1 MLHKTRG
8 LARGQTRYGET
19 SLIVKLYTEAF
30 GSQSYIL
37 NGARSAKSRTRAA
50 LFQPPNLLDLE
61 VYYQEGRDLQRIR
74 EVRPLHVYA
83 RIPYSIAHSSVAL
96 FLTEVL
102 GKCLRDEHATD
113 GLFPFLEERLLE
125 LDTCERGLAIFPLRF
140 LLGLSQHFGFQPQGF
155 CSEQTPWF
163 DLQEGLFVASRPAHG
178 YALFPEES
186 QVLHQLLQQP
196 HLLNDTPLLLPG
208 ALRQSLLDNLL
219 VYFRFHVDGFGLLRS
234 PAILHE
240 VLAKGGPS

>member
-1 MLHKTRG
+1 MLQNTRG
-8 LARGQTRYGET
+8 LVLRQTRYGET

-37 NGARSAKSRTRAA
+37 SGARSAKSRTRAA

-83 RIPYSIAHSSVAL
+83 RIPYSVAHSSIAL

-102 GKCLRDEHATD
+102 GKCLRDEHAQE

-125 LDTCERGLAIFPLRF
+125 LDACEQGLNLFPLRF
-140 LLGLSQHFGFQPQGF
+140 LLNLSQQLGFQPQGQF
-155 CSEQTPWF
+155 SEHTPWF
-163 DLQEGLFVASRPAHG
+163 DLQEGLFAAARPAHG
-178 YALFPEES
+178 YALFAEES
-186 QVLHQLLQQP
+186 QVLHYLLEHP
-196 HLLNDTPLLLPG
+196 HAQEAAPLVLPG
-208 ALRQSLLDNLL
+208 ALRQALMDNLL
-219 VYFRFHVDGFGLLRS
+219 VYYRFHIEGFGLLRS

-240 VLAKGGPS
+240 VLSRGH